1 MRWLSSRGY
10 TLVEVL
16 VAMMVL
22 LVLIFAV
29 GDAIAHAVRM
39 ESVDA
44 GRAAGVRSFS
54 ELTARLSEEARS
66 STAVFL
72 PSVDVLGGS
81 NDAESGGAHEIDFY
95 RRLSAGGD
103 AYVAYCFDSH
113 AGTVTRY
120 EYSRAAGVPA
130 IVHADVVAS
139 GIAALAAQRTT
150 TSGLAD
156 VVGGGSVSRVS
167 VMYGAQDV
175 IGGNDIVSVSLRS
188 QAIGG
193 APGRSITLHLAP
205 RIAPTSLAVLV
216 PAQPL
221 PPPPVGVRTIPFVI
235 NIIHGSLIHPPH
247 GPWHFA
253 DPGVQLPDGGA
264 STIHFGSVAG
274 VAQWIGP
281 GEELDWLALASDF
294 ATLSSGTYTYANGSG
309 GQVTVAISCGQT
321 ECPRFVPLPVS
332 GSSPPP
338 LGSIAFDDAP

>member
-1 MRWLSSRGY
+1 MSSRGY

-72 PSVDVLGGS
+72 PSSDVLGAS
-81 NDAESGGAHEIDFY
+81 NDGQSGAHEVDFY

-103 AYVAYCFDSH
+103 AYVAYCFDSQ

-120 EYSRAAGVPA
+120 EYSRAVGVPA
-130 IVHADVVAS
+130 IVHADVVGS
-139 GIAALAAQRTT
+139 GIAAFSAQRST

-175 IGGNDIVSVSLRS
+175 VGGNDIVSVSLRT

-193 APGRSITLHLAP
+193 APAHSVTLHLAP

-221 PPPPVGVRTIPFVI
+221 PPPVNVRTIPFVI
-235 NIIHGSLIHPPH
+235 NIVHGPRLSLPH
-247 GPWHFA
+247 GPWHFG
-253 DPGVQLPDGGA
+253 DPGAQLPDGAA
-264 STIHFGSVAG
+264 STIHFGSMAG

-294 ATLSSGTYTYANGSG
+294 PTLSSGTYTYPNGSG
-309 GQVTVAISCGQT
+309 GQITVAISCGQT

-332 GSSPPP
+332 GAAPAPS
-338 LGSIAFDDAP
+338 GSIAFDDAP

>member
-1 MRWLSSRGY
+1 MRRLSSRGY

-29 GDAIAHAVRM
+29 GDAIVHAVRM

-44 GRAAGVRSFS
+44 GRAGGVRSFS

-72 PSVDVLGGS
+72 PSSDVLGGS
-81 NDAESGGAHEIDFY
+81 NDGESGAHEVDFY

-120 EYSRAAGVPA
+120 EYSRGAGVPA
-130 IVHADVVAS
+130 IIHADVVAS
-139 GIAALAAQRTT
+139 GIAALAAQRST
-150 TSGLAD
+150 TSGLAN

-175 IGGNDIVSVSLRS
+175 VGGNDIVSVSLRS

-193 APGRSITLHLAP
+193 SPARSATLHLAP

-221 PPPPVGVRTIPFVI
+221 PPPVNVRTIPFVI
-235 NIIHGSLIHPPH
+235 NLVHGSRFVVPH
-247 GPWHFA
+247 GPWHFG
-253 DPGVQLPDGGA
+253 DPGDPLPDGNFRTARINGMFQFLGLLGDA
-264 STIHFGSVAG
+264 A
-274 VAQWIGP
+274 P
-281 GEELDWLALASDF
+281 DWLALASDF
-294 ATLSSGTYTYANGSG
+294 ATLSSGTYTYPNGSG

-321 ECPRFVPLPVS
+321 QCPRFVPLPVS

-338 LGSIAFDDAP
+338 SGSVAFDDAP